1 MLKRLFKHLILPAWW
16 WQRKLPLPSLRH
28 IEDAVGAAE
37 SGHSGEVRVAV
48 ETSLDL
54 GELLQG
60 MSARERAIEVFA
72 SLRVWDTEDN
82 NGVLLYV
89 LLADR
94 DVEIVADRG
103 IAARVA
109 QSEWEV
115 ICQAMETQF
124 RLGRHEE
131 ALLTGVKL
139 IGEKLAAAYPGGEK
153 FANQLPNKPVVIR

>member
-1 MLKRLFKHLILPAWW
+1 MIKRLFKHLILPAWW
-16 WQRKLPLPSLRH
+16 WQRTLPLESLRR
-28 IEDAVGAAE
+28 IEEAVGQVE
-37 SGHSGEVRVAV
+37 RGHSGEVRVAV

-54 GELLQG
+54 GELLRSK
-60 MSARERAIEVFA
+60 SARERAVEVFSA
-72 SLRVWDTEDN
+72 LGVWDTEDN

-109 QSEWEV
+109 QPEWEA
-115 ICQAMETQF
+115 ICQAMEIQF
-124 RLGRHEE
+124 RLGQHEE

-153 FANQLPNKPVVIR
+153 LANQLSNKPVVLR